1 MEKRMTKIPRL
12 DSITEL
18 ARFWDTHD
26 LTDFEDELEEVKEPV
41 FELESQTA
49 MRIHLNHDQAATLRR
64 LARDKG
70 MDERRLIEEWVNEKL
85 GES

>member
-26 LTDFEDELEEVKEPV
+26 LTDFEDELEEVKE
-41 FELESQTA
+41 
-49 MRIHLNHDQAATLRR
+49 R
-64 LARDKG
+64 G
-70 MDERRLIEEWVNEKL
+70 
-85 GES
+85 GENSVS